1 MSSTHSHTD
10 RRDSSPQKHA
20 AKAAKCSPVHR
31 SSKKP
36 ADTKEKTQDG
46 SASHDHMPST
56 NGLLGQMDRNCDD
69 SGAARPDREPLMN
82 GEMVEQSLDGVT
94 DVSQS
99 VIETPKKGNERIR
112 KGTEPENGTSMDDGG
127 MDHKVGVCYG
137 LLCIRYFVIFF

>member
-1 MSSTHSHTD
+1 
-10 RRDSSPQKHA
+10 
-20 AKAAKCSPVHR
+20 
-31 SSKKP
+31 
-36 ADTKEKTQDG
+36 
-46 SASHDHMPST
+46 MPST

-99 VIETPKKGNERIR
+99 VIETPKKGDERRR

-137 LLCIRYFVIFF
+137 LLCIRYFVISIFLIQQVCMRERKKKRELWVLLLGAYFPVSHRGSLNRLTCSACSSCVICW